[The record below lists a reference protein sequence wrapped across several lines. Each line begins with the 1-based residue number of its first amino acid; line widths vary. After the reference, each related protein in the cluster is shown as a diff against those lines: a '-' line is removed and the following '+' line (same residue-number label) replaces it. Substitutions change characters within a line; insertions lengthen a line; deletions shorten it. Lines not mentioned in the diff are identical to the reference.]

1 MKLKRL
7 TLLVILFCLPA
18 MTVHASTMSDFAS
31 VADLLNSDSE
41 DQINDESDREVP
53 MNEADEGT
61 NEEEEDIAF
70 QNDRSLLIDFLKMLA
85 ALAAVLLLIYYLL
98 KFIQK
103 RSRLY
108 QQTRALENLG
118 GISLGANKS
127 VQIVRVGDE
136 FYLIGVGDDVQLL
149 AKIDDP
155 NTLEELLKS
164 ETNAKENP
172 SSFQN
177 ILKSFQNRNKNPY
190 QQEETKNNIQT
201 EFETM
206 KSMRERI
213 MNRYHNKDERKDD

>member
-1 MKLKRL
+1 MKFK
-7 TLLVILFCLPA
+7 LLIGLIFLFCLPN
-18 MTVHASTMSDFAS
+18 MTIHATEVNDFAS
-31 VADLLNSDSE
+31 VADLINNDSE
-41 DQINDESDREVP
+41 EELNDESDRQPPV
-53 MNEADEGT
+53 NETDEPI
-61 NEEEEDIAF
+61 NEDEDAAF
-70 QNDRSLLIDFLKMLA
+70 QNDCSLLIDFLKMILA
-85 ALAAVLLLIYYLL
+85 LGVVLFLIYYLL

-127 VQIVRVGDE
+127 VQIIRVGEE
-136 FYLIGVGDDVQLL
+136 FYLVGVGDDVQLL
-149 AKIDDP
+149 SKIDDP
-155 NTLEELLKS
+155 NTLEELLKNDADS
-164 ETNAKENP
+164 NEKQ
-172 SSFQN
+172 SFQN

-190 QQEETKNNIQT
+190 RQEETKNNIES